1 MTCPI
6 GCGKVYS
13 KYLYVIYIVIIDY
26 LIEIIISLDNLKDNF
41 NFSLFNVPELKNH
54 TLIKNLFLFLGF
66 IIFGLIFFYI
76 FIIKNNK
83 KEQNLIE
90 NMKKQ
95 KVNSGLIH
103 NKKIKIQVSN
113 STIEILIVSLFF
125 SIFYEID
132 KIFYSLGFYD
142 LDLWG
147 FNIIFTIFFIKI
159 YFTLDQYS
167 HQLYSLIFVFF
178 VNLIFLII
186 SSFLPLKKDEP
197 INSYDYIA
205 ELFKEQLF
213 CIPIYLIF
221 ILNSYLI
228 SFSRVKSK
236 VLMEFNYIS
245 PYKIII
251 LIGFSGLLITSIL
264 LTITSIFKCEG
275 RIIKICDVKYKDGDN
290 NLDKYYDNLL
300 VYFSNLKKSETVE
313 FWIEIILII
322 PLFSFLNFM
331 KILVEMLTI
340 FYLNPFCVLFSN
352 NLYYGTRNIFSFIF
366 NYNKSNPLN
375 IKKYI
380 LKAISNFLCIF
391 AYFIYL
397 EMIECRFCG
406 LNKNLKKSLLERSKN
421 EINISDESLYD
432 DNINE
437 DNDESNSHLEISN
450 IFDL

>member
-275 RIIKICDVKYKDGDN
+275 RVIKICDVEYKDGDN
-290 NLDKYYDNLL
+290 NLNKYEKIKNERKKLKMYSPQHGNIKLSKKIKTSSIDKNDISEKNKLINKNYIIVSPVHTTNEQDLL
-300 VYFSNLKKSETVE
+300 V
-313 FWIEIILII
+313 
-322 PLFSFLNFM
+322 
-331 KILVEMLTI
+331 
-340 FYLNPFCVLFSN
+340 
-352 NLYYGTRNIFSFIF
+352 
-366 NYNKSNPLN
+366 NKSSNSKS
-375 IKKYI
+375 KKLLINQPTMRY
-380 LKAISNFLCIF
+380 KP
-391 AYFIYL
+391 
-397 EMIECRFCG
+397 RTD
-406 LNKNLKKSLLERSKN
+406 LERVYDVLNAYHCDEKPKEVIERQLKS
-421 EINISDESLYD
+421 INLVRV
-432 DNINE
+432 
-437 DNDESNSHLEISN
+437 
-450 IFDL
+450 